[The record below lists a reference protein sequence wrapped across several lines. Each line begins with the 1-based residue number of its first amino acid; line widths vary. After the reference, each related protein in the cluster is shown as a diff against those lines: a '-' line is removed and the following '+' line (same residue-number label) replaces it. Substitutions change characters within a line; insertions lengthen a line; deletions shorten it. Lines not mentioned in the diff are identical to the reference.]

1 MANFKRKKRGR
12 VPKKSFKIRLK
23 KATVYSI
30 AQVVFF
36 SIAILLIVSFSRQ
49 GLILVKINDALV
61 ELFSWTAIFLPFIFL
76 SFGFMIS
83 KFKIPLSQP
92 NVVVGGILFL
102 LSIASVAKAGF
113 VGRYIWDGIETL
125 VTPGGAY
132 VIMLGAAFVGIVVLF
147 NTSVDRILFLVT
159 TFLIQ
164 VRRYLVGEK
173 SQLLSIRKN
182 FSKDKLLPRREIKVT
197 GSGDQ
202 ANQQLTRKPELGSK
216 GGTFSQQLVSNIPG
230 QDKLWE
236 YPPLSLLS

>member
-61 ELFSWTAIFLPFIFL
+61 ELFSWTAIFLPFVFL
-76 SFGFMIS
+76 TFGFMIS

-102 LSIASVAKAGF
+102 LSLSGVSKAGF
-113 VGRYIWDGIETL
+113 VGKYIWDAIEAL
-125 VTPGGAY
+125 VTPAGAY
-132 VIMLGAAFVGIVVLF
+132 IILFGMAFVGLVVLF
-147 NTSVDRILFLVT
+147 NTSVDKVLSLWLAFL
-159 TFLIQ
+159 LQ
-164 VRRYLVGEK
+164 VRRYLVG
-173 SQLLSIRKN
+173 
-182 FSKDKLLPRREIKVT
+182 
-197 GSGDQ
+197 
-202 ANQQLTRKPELGSK
+202 
-216 GGTFSQQLVSNIPG
+216 
-230 QDKLWE
+230 
-236 YPPLSLLS
+236 